1 MNDGPQQATIAP
13 PLYSL
18 KIYIKKEKKE
28 KSGDVAY
35 NPPLFFCDLKI
46 SPF

>member
-28 KSGDVAY
+28 KSGGDAY
-35 NPPLFFCDLKI
+35 NHRFF
-46 SPF
+46 FAT